1 MSRDISANL
10 LTISAT
16 LRDVLTVLNSG
27 VFGVVFIVSDDGV
40 MQGLLTDG
48 DVRRALLQGAAL
60 FDDAERFMNR
70 DFISGST
77 KFSRQ
82 ENIRLL
88 TETVRHMPILDED
101 GRPVEMISWAEIWRL
116 PVMEPSLGGNELK
129 YVSDCIASNWI
140 SSQGEY
146 VNRFEQIFRDY
157 VSVDFSL
164 STTNGTTALHLALMG
179 LGVGPGDEVIVPDLT
194 FGASA
199 NAVIHC
205 GAKPVFA
212 DVDRNTWTIE
222 PSAIA
227 AKITQR
233 TKAIMPVHLYGHP
246 CDMGPIRDIA
256 GRHGLFIVEDCAE
269 ALGAEYQG
277 NKVGGL
283 GDAGCFSFFAN
294 KVITTGEGGM
304 VTTNNRKLYEKMVSL
319 RDHGM
324 SKEKRYWHRYA
335 GFNYRMTNLQA
346 AIGLAQME
354 RIEDFLKYRL
364 DVVARYNQHLCKVA
378 GICLPPAA
386 EWAKNI
392 YWLYSVIVD
401 ERASMV
407 DRDVIAARLAD
418 RGIETRPFFYP
429 LHGQP
434 PYRGDATDSY
444 PVTEWLAPRGL
455 SLPTANGI
463 GLDEVD
469 RVCAAI
475 SKIVSDARLIQKHM
489 AGA

>member
-1 MSRDISANL
+1 ME
-10 LTISAT
+10 AT
-16 LRDVLTVLNSG
+16 LRDVLSLLNKG
-27 VFGVVFIVSDDGV
+27 VFGVVFIVDDDGV
-40 MQGLLTDG
+40 LQGLLTDG
-48 DVRRALLQGAAL
+48 DVRRSLLDEASL
-60 FDDAERFMNR
+60 SDPAERFMNR
-70 DFISGST
+70 RFVSGRHT
-77 KFSRQ
+77 LSRQ

-88 TETVRHMPILDED
+88 TEHVRHLPILDEK
-101 GRPVEMISWAEIWRL
+101 GRPVDMISWAEIWRL

-129 YVSDCIASNWI
+129 YVTDCVVSNWI

-146 VNRFEQIFRDY
+146 VSRFEQRFREY
-157 VSVDFSL
+157 VGAEYAL
-164 STTNGTTALHLALMG
+164 STTNGTTALHLAMAG
-179 LGVGPGDEVIVPDLT
+179 LGVGPGHEVIVPDLT

-205 GAKPVFA
+205 GAKPVFV
-212 DVDRNTWTIE
+212 DVDRDTWTMN
-222 PSAIA
+222 PSAIEG
-227 AKITQR
+227 KISSR
-233 TKAIMPVHLYGHP
+233 TRAIMPVHLYGHP
-246 CDMGPIRDIA
+246 CDMGLIQDIA

-269 ALGAEYQG
+269 ALGAEYHG

-304 VTTNNRKLYEKMVSL
+304 VTTNNPKLYEKMVSL

-324 SKEKRYWHRYA
+324 SKEKRYWHLYA

-386 EWAKNI
+386 KWAKNI
-392 YWLYSVIVD
+392 YWIYSVIVD
-401 ERASMV
+401 ERTSIV

-434 PYRGDATDSY
+434 PYRGDATDLY

-455 SLPTANGI
+455 SLPTANDI

-475 SKIVSDARLIQKHM
+475 SKIVSDASLIQKHM
-489 AGA
+489 AGV

>member
-1 MSRDISANL
+1 MAKDVSANL
-10 LTISAT
+10 LGMSAT
-16 LRDVLTVLNSG
+16 LRDVLTLLNSG
-27 VFGVVFIVSDDGV
+27 VFGVVFVVSDDGV

-48 DVRRALLQGAAL
+48 DVRRALLYGASLSDA
-60 FDDAERFMNR
+60 AERFMNR
-70 DFISGST
+70 DFTSGST

-88 TETVRHMPILDED
+88 TERVRHMPILDED

-164 STTNGTTALHLALMG
+164 STTSGTTALHLALMG

-246 CDMGPIRDIA
+246 CDMGPILDIA
-256 GRHGLFIVEDCAE
+256 GRHRLFIVEDCAE

-277 NKVGGL
+277 KKVGGL

-324 SKEKRYWHRYA
+324 SKEKRYWHLYA

-364 DVVARYNQHLCKVA
+364 DVVARYNQHLCKVP

-401 ERASMV
+401 EHASMV